1 MPAVR
6 RHGRG
11 VHRRPV
17 RYHRPV
23 VAVDVATVV
32 VSLAFGA
39 GRVVEAAAATASMT
53 VGGVGGGTVDV
64 LCSAT
69 EFGPIAV

>member
-17 RYHRPV
+17 RYRRPV
-23 VAVDVATVV
+23 VAVDVVTLV
-32 VSLAFGA
+32 VSSAVGA
-39 GRVVEAAAATASMT
+39 GRVVGAAASTAA
-53 VGGVGGGTVDV
+53 GGGTVDV